1 MKFLVTALWND
12 GFANTEEH
20 PTWEAAQDFIGESI
34 GCESIVKVTVEKM
47 DERGFLVGTYA
58 AGSPDDSS
66 IFEAPKDW
74 DGSRPLT

>member
-20 PTWEAAQDFIGESI
+20 STWEAAQDFIGEAI

-47 DERGFLVGTYA
+47 DERGFLVGV
-58 AGSPDDSS
+58 
-66 IFEAPKDW
+66 
-74 DGSRPLT
+74 L